1 MNFKDL
7 KKTSS
12 ANINQLITE
21 MDKLSGGGKSYIDD
35 RYWTLPLDEKTG
47 NATALIR
54 FLPVAKDNNIP
65 WVSLFSHGFQGPGG
79 WYIENSLTTLGQPD
93 PVSEKNSELWNTGI
107 DANKDIV
114 RKHKRKQHFITNIL
128 VVSDPRNPQNEGKVF
143 LYKFGKKIFQKIQDA
158 LKPEFETDK
167 PIDVFDLWKGAN
179 FRLKVRKV
187 EGYPNYDNSFFE
199 GVAPICEGDES
210 KMEAVWNSEYDLKE
224 IVSPKNF
231 KTYDELK
238 TRMNRVL
245 GNTAKAGP
253 TAESKQTIHE
263 SAPKKAKA
271 DPAPWAAAHEPEAS
285 GDGEDDALAY
295 FKGLADD

>member
-7 KKTSS
+7 KKKSS
-12 ANINQLITE
+12 TNINQLITE
-21 MDKLSGGGKSYIDD
+21 MDKLSGHKSYVDD

-54 FLPVAKDNNIP
+54 FLPVAKNNNLP

-93 PVSEKNSELWNTGI
+93 PLSEMNSELWSTGI

-114 RKHKRKQHFITNIL
+114 RKRKRKQHFISNIL
-128 VVSDPRNPQNEGKVF
+128 VVSDPRNPANEGKVF

-158 LKPEFETDK
+158 LKPEFDTDK
-167 PIDVFDLWKGAN
+167 PVDVFDFWVGAN

-199 GVAPICEGDES
+199 GPSAICDGNDVR
-210 KMEAVWNSEYDLKE
+210 MEEVWNTEHDLNE
-224 IVSPKNF
+224 LVSPKNF

-238 TRMNRVL
+238 TRLNRVL
-245 GNTAKAGP
+245 GNTSKAGP
-253 TAESKQTIHE
+253 TTEAKVIREATSKPKTADVPW
-263 SAPKKAKA
+263 SA
-271 DPAPWAAAHEPEAS
+271 PEAS
-285 GDGEDDALAY
+285 ADDDEALAY

>member
-7 KKTSS
+7 KKKSS
-12 ANINQLITE
+12 TNINQLITE
-21 MDKLSGGGKSYIDD
+21 MDKLSGHKSYVDD

-54 FLPVAKDNNIP
+54 FLPVAKNNNFP

-79 WYIENSLTTLGQPD
+79 WYIENSLTTLGQSD
-93 PVSEKNSELWNTGI
+93 PLSEMNSELWSTGI

-114 RKHKRKQHFITNIL
+114 RKRKRKQHFISNIL
-128 VVSDPRNPQNEGKVF
+128 VVSDPRNPANEGKVF

-158 LKPEFETDK
+158 LKPEFDTDK
-167 PIDVFDLWKGAN
+167 PVDVFDFWVGAS

-199 GVAPICEGDES
+199 GPSAICDGNDVR
-210 KMEAVWNSEYDLKE
+210 MEEVWNTEYDLNE
-224 IVSPKNF
+224 LVSPKNF

-238 TRMNRVL
+238 TRLNRVL
-245 GNTAKAGP
+245 GNTSKAGP
-253 TAESKQTIHE
+253 TTEAKSIREATSK
-263 SAPKKAKA
+263 PKTA
-271 DPAPWAAAHEPEAS
+271 DVPWSDPEATA
-285 GDGEDDALAY
+285 DDDEALAY

>member
-1 MNFKDL
+1 
-7 KKTSS
+7 
-12 ANINQLITE
+12 
-21 MDKLSGGGKSYIDD
+21 MD
-35 RYWTLPLDEKTG
+35 W
-47 NATALIR
+47 
-54 FLPVAKDNNIP
+54 
-65 WVSLFSHGFQGPGG
+65 
-79 WYIENSLTTLGQPD
+79 
-93 PVSEKNSELWNTGI
+93 LWNTGI

-167 PIDVFDLWKGAN
+167 PVDVFDLWKGAN

-199 GVAPICEGDES
+199 AASPICEGDES

-253 TAESKQTIHE
+253 TAEAKQTIRE
-263 SAPKKAKA
+263 SAPKVKAE
-271 DPAPWAAAHEPEAS
+271 DAPWAAPEAS
-285 GDGEDDALAY
+285 GDDEDDALAY